1 MAAAGMSNWR
11 EFANRAALDAA
22 LAAQL
27 AEDLRAELA
36 SRPLSSLAVSGGST
50 PRNMFHL
57 LAASELDWER
67 VAITL
72 VDERWVEPTS
82 PDSNEAL
89 VRSCLLQERAAAARF
104 VGLKTP
110 GADCAAAV
118 AAVAASLE
126 GLPTPFAAVVLG
138 MGSDG
143 HTASWFPQAANLGVL
158 LDPANPNRVA
168 ATDPVTAPYPRMTL
182 TLAAV
187 LDSQHIHLHI
197 TGADKRRVL
206 ESAADRGHPVASVL
220 AQTRTPVTVWW
231 APDN

>member
-11 EFANRAALDAA
+11 EFDSRAALDAA
-22 LAAQL
+22 LAAEL
-27 AEDLRAELA
+27 AENLRADLA
-36 SRPLSSLAVSGGST
+36 SRPLSSLAISGGST

-57 LAASELDWER
+57 LAASELDWAR

-72 VDERWVEPTS
+72 VDERWVKPAS

-89 VRSCLLQERAAAARF
+89 VRSCLLRERAAAARF

-118 AAVAASLE
+118 ADVTASLD
-126 GLPTPFAAVVLG
+126 GLPKPFAAVVLG

-143 HTASWFPQAANLGVL
+143 HTASWFPQAANLDL
-158 LDPANPNRVA
+158 LLNPANPNRVA
-168 ATDPVTAPYPRMTL
+168 ATDPVTAPHPRMTL

-187 LDSQHIHLHI
+187 LDSRHIHLHI

-206 ESAADRGHPVASVL
+206 ESAAARGYPVASVL
-220 AQTRTPVTVWW
+220 AQSRTPVTVWW

>member
-1 MAAAGMSNWR
+1 MSSQWQ
-11 EFANRAALDAA
+11 EFANPATLDAA
-22 LAAQL
+22 LAAAL
-27 AEDLRAELA
+27 AENLRADLA
-36 SRPLSSLAVSGGST
+36 RRPLSSLAVSGGNT
-50 PRNMFHL
+50 PRNMFHNL
-57 LAASELDWER
+57 SSQALEWER

-82 PDSNEAL
+82 ADSNEAL
-89 VRSCLLQERAAAARF
+89 VRSCLLQGRAAAARF

-110 GADCAAAV
+110 GADCAVAE

-126 GLPTPFAAVVLG
+126 QLPPPFAAVVLG

-143 HTASWFPQAANLGVL
+143 HTASWFPQAANLSVL

-168 ATDPVTAPYPRMTL
+168 ATDPVTAPHPRMTL

-206 ESAADRGHPVASVL
+206 ESSAAEGYPVASVL

-231 APDN
+231 APDA